1 MEATVSTQLGSAAQN
16 IQVRAPKFLSAEVIV
31 TGAAIVIAL
40 LPLVIGIF
48 AS

>member
-1 MEATVSTQLGSAAQN
+1 MEATVSIQLGSATKN
-16 IQVRAPKFLSAEVIV
+16 IQVLAPKLLSAEVIV